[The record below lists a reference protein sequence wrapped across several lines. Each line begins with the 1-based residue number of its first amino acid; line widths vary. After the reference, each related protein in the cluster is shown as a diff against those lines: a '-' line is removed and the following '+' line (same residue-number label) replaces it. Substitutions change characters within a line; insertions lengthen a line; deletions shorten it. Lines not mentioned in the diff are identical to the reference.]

1 MYVLYLTLRF
11 QFFVSL
17 NMICTGLAT
26 RDT

>member
-11 QFFVSL
+11 EFFVSL
-17 NMICTGLAT
+17 NMISIGLAT